1 MPNENIIELYEGY
14 RCNIHPKLEIL
25 DEIDCKVIYNRKLK
39 FFHIEYDR
47 DREQKEV
54 VYRKAILS
62 TDPVSINEMIQDF
75 QRWKEEEL
83 MEVE

>member
-1 MPNENIIELYEGY
+1 MPNENIIELYAGY
-14 RCNIHPKLEIL
+14 RSNIHPKLSIL
-25 DEIDCKVIYNRKLK
+25 DEIDCKVIYNRQLK

-47 DREQKEV
+47 DRKQKDV

-62 TDPVSINEMIQDF
+62 TDPVSINEMIQDY
-75 QRWKEEEL
+75 QRWQEEDL